1 MPEYKITTDRIDS
14 ADYRV
19 KFLAYPVVSRGRPK
33 ITTVEIPG
41 KGMLTQKEDTYTD
54 TTVELQLNIVAQNAD
69 EDAMQLFVAFVS
81 ELSQSERLYLDEL
94 HGNFFRIK
102 SVDVSDY
109 NQVSDRDIE
118 FSVNLTCDPGEYIED
133 GRISY
138 DYLDSK
144 IKQNAYSECRPT
156 YQISGNGQ
164 CTLTV
169 NGKNMVATVGG
180 VLIIDT
186 DRMLAYQADESIQN
200 ALVTGDYEDLYL
212 KSGNN
217 SISITTGFGLKVTP
231 NWEVRI
237 P

>member
-19 KFLAYPVVSRGRPK
+19 KFLAHPIISRGRPQ

-41 KGMLTQKEDTYTD
+41 KGTLTQKEDTYTD

-81 ELSQSERLYLDEL
+81 ELSLSDRLYLYEL

-102 SVDVSDY
+102 SMEVSDY

-118 FSVNLTCDPGEYIED
+118 FTATIVCDPGEYIED

-144 IKQNAYSECRPT
+144 LKQNVYSECHPT
-156 YQISGNGQ
+156 YQITGNGQ
-164 CTLTV
+164 CAITV
-169 NGKNMVATVGG
+169 NGKSMTATVGG
-180 VLIIDT
+180 TLVIDT
-186 DRMLAYQADESIQN
+186 GRMLAYQSDASIQN
-200 ALVTGDYEDLYL
+200 AVVTGDYEDLYF
-212 KSGNN
+212 KTGNN
-217 SISITTGFGLKVTP
+217 PISITTGFELKVTP

>member
-14 ADYRV
+14 TDYSV

-69 EDAMQLFVAFVS
+69 EDAMQLFVSFVS
-81 ELSQSERLYLDEL
+81 ELSLSDRLYLYEL

-102 SVDVSDY
+102 SMEVSDY

-118 FSVNLTCDPGEYIED
+118 FTATIVCDPGEYIED

-144 IKQNAYSECRPT
+144 LKQNAYSECRPT